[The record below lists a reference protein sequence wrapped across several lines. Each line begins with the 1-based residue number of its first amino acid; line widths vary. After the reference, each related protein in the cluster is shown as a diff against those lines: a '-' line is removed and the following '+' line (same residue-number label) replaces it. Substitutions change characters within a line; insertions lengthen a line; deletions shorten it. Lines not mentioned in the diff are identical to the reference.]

1 MEVYGRVNEFATALL
16 ISCEES
22 LLHNKKQ
29 RGPEADLN
37 LYRAQFESKGI

>member
-22 LLHNKKQ
+22 FLHKKQ
-29 RGPEADLN
+29 HGPETDVN